1 VFGVTLMAML
11 GVASVTP
18 AFPQISAQLDVTPQS
33 VGLLISVF
41 TLPGAILT
49 PFLGVLADRY
59 GRKRILV
66 PSLLLFGVAGFACG
80 FARSFELLVALRLL
94 QGFGGAA
101 LGSMN
106 VTIIGDLYQGAR
118 RTTAF
123 GYNASVLSIGT
134 AVYPAVGGALA
145 MIGWYV
151 PFFLPILA
159 VPVGLFVLFVLQS
172 PEPTVRAS
180 LGEYLRSTFRM
191 MRNRQLLALFAAGV
205 VTFILIYG
213 AYLSYLPF
221 LLEGSFGFAS
231 LWIGLVM
238 ATTSVATAI
247 AAFYLGRLARAYGE
261 GRLIKFGF
269 LLYVATFAAI
279 PFATSIW
286 GLLVLILVF
295 GAANGINIPSILTI
309 VAGYPPAESRAAFMS
324 VNGMLLRLGQTLG
337 PIVAGAAFT
346 LRGLNGAF
354 LASAVLG
361 AATRSAPRPRSAFA
375 SFTPRS
381 GTTTTCTTSRT
392 GRRSRTRRTTH
403 CSGSSRSWKSG
414 SPTS

>member
-1 VFGVTLMAML
+1 MTDASRRPPLLRDPNLHVVFGVTLMAVL

-18 AFPQISAQLDVTPQS
+18 AFPQISQQLAVTPQS

-66 PSLLLFGVAGFACG
+66 PSLFLFGIAGFACG
-80 FARSFELLVALRLL
+80 FARTFELLVGLRLL
-94 QGFGGAA
+94 QGLGGAA

-106 VTIIGDLYQGAR
+106 VTIIGDLYEGQR

-123 GYNASVLSIGT
+123 GYNASVLSVGT
-134 AVYPAVGGALA
+134 ALYPAIGGALA
-145 MIGWYV
+145 LIGWFM

-159 VPVGLFVLFVLQS
+159 LPVGLFVLLVLRS
-172 PEPTVRAS
+172 PEPTARAG
-180 LGEYLRSTFRM
+180 LGEYLRSTIRM
-191 MRNRQLLALFAAGV
+191 FRNREVLALFAAGV

-221 LLEGSFGFAS
+221 LLEGSFGFSS

-238 ATTSVATAI
+238 ATTSIATAV

-269 LLYVATFAAI
+269 MLYVATFAAI
-279 PFATSIW
+279 PFAESIW
-286 GLLVLILVF
+286 GLVALILVF
-295 GAANGINIPSILTI
+295 GAANGINIPSVLTL
-309 VAGYPPAESRAAFMS
+309 VAGYSPTESRATFMS

-337 PIVAGAAFT
+337 PVAAGVAVT
-346 LRGLNGAF
+346 LQGISGAF
-354 LASAVLG
+354 LGSAVLG
-361 AATRSAPRPRSAFA
+361 AATLLLLLAWAPDRALH
-375 SFTPRS
+375 
-381 GTTTTCTTSRT
+381 SRE
-392 GRRSRTRRTTH
+392 
-403 CSGSSRSWKSG
+403 
-414 SPTS
+414 P

>member
-1 VFGVTLMAML
+1 MAML

-18 AFPQISAQLDVTPQS
+18 AFPQISEQLTVTPQS

-41 TLPGAILT
+41 TLPGAVLT

-66 PSLLLFGVAGFACG
+66 PSLFLFGIGGFACG
-80 FARSFELLVALRLL
+80 FARTFELLVGLRLL
-94 QGFGGAA
+94 QGLGGAA

-106 VTIIGDLYQGAR
+106 VTIIGDLYRGPR

-123 GYNASVLSIGT
+123 GYNASVLSVGT
-134 AVYPAVGGALA
+134 ALYPAIGGALA
-145 MIGWYV
+145 LIGWYM

-159 VPVGLFVLFVLQS
+159 VPVGLFVLLVLQS
-172 PEPTVRAS
+172 PEPTVRTG
-180 LGEYLRSTFRM
+180 LGEYLRSTLRM
-191 MRNRQLLALFAAGV
+191 FQNREVLALFAAGI

-221 LLEGSFGFAS
+221 LLEGSFGFSS

-238 ATTSVATAI
+238 ATTSIATAV
-247 AAFYLGRLARAYGE
+247 ASFYLGRLARAYGE

-269 LLYVATFAAI
+269 MLYVVAFAAI
-279 PFATSIW
+279 PFADSIW
-286 GLLVLILVF
+286 GIIALILVF

-324 VNGMLLRLGQTLG
+324 VNGMALRLGQTLG
-337 PIVAGAAFT
+337 PVAAGAAFA
-346 LRGLNGAF
+346 LRGVGGAF
-354 LASAVLG
+354 LASAALG
-361 AATRSAPRPRSAFA
+361 AATLALLLAWAPNRAL
-375 SFTPRS
+375 
-381 GTTTTCTTSRT
+381 
-392 GRRSRTRRTTH
+392 H
-403 CSGSSRSWKSG
+403 
-414 SPTS
+414 SPEP